1 MSVHVGGDGSA
12 APGISPRENSRQ
24 LEGEIAVLRDELT
37 GLVAELDRRRHE
49 LTDFKLQARRHV
61 LGVTLTGASLLASA
75 AGFVWLS
82 VWRSRR
88 RSQATA
94 RMGRLREAVSRMVDR
109 PDRAAAEPGI
119 PARILTA
126 AANAAVATAIKK
138 VLERS
143 LQRVVLTE
151 VSEPV
156 SGVPPGAL
164 CGTNPSSSLQGRG
177 GQNRWGS
184 ADRPPVR
191 PVL

>member
-1 MSVHVGGDGSA
+1 MSMHVSGDGSA
-12 APGISPRENSRQ
+12 APGMSPRENTRQ

-37 GLVAELDRRRHE
+37 GLAVELDRRRHE

-94 RMGRLREAVSRMVDR
+94 RIGRLREAVSRMVDR
-109 PDRAAAEPGI
+109 PDRVAAEPGI

-126 AANAAVATAIKK
+126 SANAVVATAIKR
-138 VLERS
+138 VLEHS
-143 LQRVVLTE
+143 LQRVISKGRVE
-151 VSEPV
+151 I
-156 SGVPPGAL
+156 GDQRAHGAR
-164 CGTNPSSSLQGRG
+164 PR
-177 GQNRWGS
+177 S
-184 ADRPPVR
+184 AAER
-191 PVL
+191 

>member
-1 MSVHVGGDGSA
+1 MSVHVSGDGSA
-12 APGISPRENSRQ
+12 APGISPRENARQ

-88 RSQATA
+88 RSQTTA
-94 RMGRLREAVSRMVDR
+94 RMGRLREAISRMVDR
-109 PDRAAAEPGI
+109 PDRVATEPGI

-143 LQRVVLTE
+143 LQRAMSPQT
-151 VSEPV
+151 SRDH
-156 SGVPPGAL
+156 G
-164 CGTNPSSSLQGRG
+164 
-177 GQNRWGS
+177 
-184 ADRPPVR
+184 ADRSSGTERRARDGTSFPVTSGGTVEVPSTGLR
-191 PVL
+191 V

>member
-1 MSVHVGGDGSA
+1 MSVHVSGDGSA
-12 APGISPRENSRQ
+12 APGMSPRENTRQ

-82 VWRSRR
+82 VWRTRR

-94 RMGRLREAVSRMVDR
+94 RIGRLREAVSRMVDP
-109 PDRAAAEPGI
+109 PDRVAAEPGI

-126 AANAAVATAIKK
+126 AANAVVATAIKR
-138 VLERS
+138 VLEHS
-143 LQRVVLTE
+143 LQRVMTKGRVE
-151 VSEPV
+151 I
-156 SGVPPGAL
+156 GDQHAHGAR
-164 CGTNPSSSLQGRG
+164 PR
-177 GQNRWGS
+177 S
-184 ADRPPVR
+184 AAER
-191 PVL
+191 

>member
-1 MSVHVGGDGSA
+1 MSVHVSGDGSA

-61 LGVTLTGASLLASA
+61 VGMTMTGAGLLASA

-109 PDRAAAEPGI
+109 PDRVAAEPGI

-143 LQRVVLTE
+143 FQRVMSSQRGFLRSPKTGFTRPGDEGVL
-151 VSEPV
+151 VDS
-156 SGVPPGAL
+156 
-164 CGTNPSSSLQGRG
+164 
-177 GQNRWGS
+177 NRHT
-184 ADRPPVR
+184 
-191 PVL
+191 

>member
-1 MSVHVGGDGSA
+1 MSVHVSGAG
-12 APGISPRENSRQ
+12 APGISPRENSRL

-49 LTDFKLQARRHV
+49 LTDYKLQARRHV
-61 LGVTLTGASLLASA
+61 VGITLTGAGLLASA

-109 PDRAAAEPGI
+109 PDRVASGPGI

-143 LQRVVLTE
+143 LQQVMSSRTGRIRSRKTGFTRRRDNE
-151 VSEPV
+151 
-156 SGVPPGAL
+156 AL
-164 CGTNPSSSLQGRG
+164 VDSTKLR
-177 GQNRWGS
+177 
-184 ADRPPVR
+184 
-191 PVL
+191 

>member
-1 MSVHVGGDGSA
+1 MSVHVSGDGSA
-12 APGISPRENSRQ
+12 APGMSPRENTRQ

-82 VWRSRR
+82 VWRTRR

-94 RMGRLREAVSRMVDR
+94 RIRRLREAVSRMVDP
-109 PDRAAAEPGI
+109 PDRVAAEPGI

-126 AANAAVATAIKK
+126 AANAVVATAIKR
-138 VLERS
+138 VLEHS
-143 LQRVVLTE
+143 LQRVMTKGRVE
-151 VSEPV
+151 I
-156 SGVPPGAL
+156 GDQHAHGAR
-164 CGTNPSSSLQGRG
+164 PR
-177 GQNRWGS
+177 S
-184 ADRPPVR
+184 AAER
-191 PVL
+191 

>member
-24 LEGEIAVLRDELT
+24 LEGEIAVLRDELA

-61 LGVTLTGASLLASA
+61 VGVTLTGAGLLASA

-88 RSQATA
+88 RSQATV
-94 RMGRLREAVSRMVDR
+94 RVGRLRAAVSRMVDR
-109 PDRAAAEPGI
+109 PDRVAAEPGI

-143 LQRVVLTE
+143 LQRVMSSRRGPAGSRETGFTRPRDNE
-151 VSEPV
+151 
-156 SGVPPGAL
+156 AL
-164 CGTNPSSSLQGRG
+164 VDSTKPT
-177 GQNRWGS
+177 
-184 ADRPPVR
+184 
-191 PVL
+191 

>member
-1 MSVHVGGDGSA
+1 MSVHVGGDGSTA
-12 APGISPRENSRQ
+12 AGISPRENSRQ

-37 GLVAELDRRRHE
+37 SLVAELDRRRHE

-61 LGVTLTGASLLASA
+61 VGATLTGAGLVASA
-75 AGFVWLS
+75 AGFVWLG
-82 VWRSRR
+82 VWHSRR

-109 PDRAAAEPGI
+109 PGRVVAEPGI

-143 LQRVVLTE
+143 LQRVMSSRT
-151 VSEPV
+151 
-156 SGVPPGAL
+156 GAL
-164 CGTNPSSSLQGRG
+164 PSRKTGFARERVDEALVDSTKLR
-177 GQNRWGS
+177 
-184 ADRPPVR
+184 
-191 PVL
+191 

>member
-1 MSVHVGGDGSA
+1 MSVHVSGDGSA
-12 APGISPRENSRQ
+12 APGISPRENARQ

-109 PDRAAAEPGI
+109 PDRVAAEPGI

-143 LQRVVLTE
+143 LQRVMSPQTSRDHDADLGGGTTAAD
-151 VSEPV
+151 SGAR
-156 SGVPPGAL
+156 GVPLFETVKRSARAAA
-164 CGTNPSSSLQGRG
+164 GRG
-177 GQNRWGS
+177 VTG
-184 ADRPPVR
+184 
-191 PVL
+191 